1 MRAYI
6 EEGDFEPITE
16 ILLYRNG
23 YIIDGVITPSRPL
36 SYTYEYDENKQS
48 ALTHVI
54 MNKELRFHIINK

>member
-36 SYTYEYDENKQS
+36 SYTYEYDENK
-48 ALTHVI
+48 
-54 MNKELRFHIINK
+54 